1 MDKIEELREDFVLNN
16 LTEKKE
22 FEDRF
27 NKIAKNLFNNF
38 IIKTSYGDF
47 RFEEIEFYF
56 HSKKH
61 PDYIAH
67 PRKSE
72 PLIWYI
78 NDFGGIDINFKSEA
92 KKQIPNNPWSKYCW
106 DEESYYGGILIRQLK
121 RISDEFILDSPLKV
135 AELFR
140 NLGCATEG
148 HGAMP
153 QLVYVED
160 LPKIELEPK
169 PQTRNNLVKSSQ
181 TDEDYRKKL
190 KTISSWYSDIDLT
203 NKVDSYKKQVAKGYR
218 YINITNKNNKNN
230 KKKRP

>member
-1 MDKIEELREDFVLNN
+1 MDKIEELRKSLV
-16 LTEKKE
+16 LTEE
-22 FEDRF
+22 PEEGFEKRF
-27 NKIAKNLFNNF
+27 EKIAKNLFNNF

-47 RFEEIEFYF
+47 RFEDIEFYF

-92 KKQIPNNPWSKYCW
+92 KKQNPNDPWSKYCW

-148 HGAMP
+148 NGAMP
-153 QLVYVED
+153 QLVYVKD
-160 LPKIELEPK
+160 LPKIEYDTIK
-169 PQTRNNLVKSSQ
+169 RNNLVKSEA
-181 TDEDYRKKL
+181 DEDYRKKL
-190 KTISSWYSDIDLT
+190 KTISSWYSNKDLT
-203 NKVDSYKKQVAKGYR
+203 DKVDSYKKQVDYLYR
-218 YINITNKNNKNN
+218 YI
-230 KKKRP
+230 RE

>member
-1 MDKIEELREDFVLNN
+1 MDKIEELRKDFVL
-16 LTEKKE
+16 TEEPKGGFETRFKE
-22 FEDRF
+22 
-27 NKIAKNLFNNF
+27 IAENLFNNF

-56 HSKKH
+56 HSNKH

-92 KKQIPNNPWSKYCW
+92 QKQTPNDPWSKYCW

-121 RISDEFILDSPLKV
+121 RISDDFLLKGPLKV

-148 HGAMP
+148 NGAMP
-153 QLVYVED
+153 QLVYVEG
-160 LPKIELEPK
+160 LPKVGYNTDK
-169 PQTRNNLVKSSQ
+169 RNNLVKSEAE
-181 TDEDYRKKL
+181 EDYRKKL
-190 KTISSWYSDIDLT
+190 KTISSWYSNNDLT
-203 NKVDSYKKQVAKGYR
+203 NKVDSYKKQVDYLYR
-218 YINITNKNNKNN
+218 YI
-230 KKKRP
+230 RE

>member
-1 MDKIEELREDFVLNN
+1 MDKIEELRKDFVL
-16 LTEKKE
+16 TEEPEGGFETRFKE
-22 FEDRF
+22 
-27 NKIAKNLFNNF
+27 IAENLFNNF

-56 HSKKH
+56 HSKNH

-92 KKQIPNNPWSKYCW
+92 KKQNPNDPWSKYCW

-148 HGAMP
+148 NGAMP
-153 QLVYVED
+153 QLVYVEG
-160 LPKIELEPK
+160 LPEIKTKQIPR
-169 PQTRNNLVKSSQ
+169 QNLVKSSQ

-190 KTISSWYSDIDLT
+190 KTISSWYSNFDRSDE
-203 NKVDSYKKQVAKGYR
+203 VDSYKKQVDYLYR
-218 YINITNKNNKNN
+218 YI
-230 KKKRP
+230 RE

>member
-1 MDKIEELREDFVLNN
+1 MDKIEELRKSLVLNDVAEDKIKDKF
-16 LTEKKE
+16 TE
-22 FEDRF
+22 
-27 NKIAKNLFNNF
+27 IAENLFNNF

-47 RFEEIEFYF
+47 RFEDIEFYF

-92 KKQIPNNPWSKYCW
+92 KKETPNDPWSKYCW

-148 HGAMP
+148 NGAMP
-153 QLVYVED
+153 QLVYVEC
-160 LPKIELEPK
+160 LPEIKLGPK
-169 PQTRNNLVKSSQ
+169 PQTRNNLVKSEA
-181 TDEDYRKKL
+181 DEDYRKKL
-190 KTISSWYSDIDLT
+190 KTISSWYSNFDRSDD
-203 NKVDSYKKQVAKGYR
+203 VDSYKKQVDYLYR
-218 YINITNKNNKNN
+218 YI
-230 KKKRP
+230 RE

>member
-1 MDKIEELREDFVLNN
+1 MDKIEELRKSLVI
-16 LTEKKE
+16 TEE
-22 FEDRF
+22 PEEGFEKRF
-27 NKIAKNLFNNF
+27 EKIAENLFNNF

-56 HSKKH
+56 HSKYH

-92 KKQIPNNPWSKYCW
+92 KKQNPNDPWSKYCW

-121 RISDEFILDSPLKV
+121 RISDDFLLKGPLKV

-148 HGAMP
+148 NGAMP
-153 QLVYVED
+153 QLVYVEG
-160 LPKIELEPK
+160 LPKVEPA
-169 PQTRNNLVKSSQ
+169 PEPITRNNLVKSSK

-190 KTISSWYSDIDLT
+190 KTISSWYSNFDLT
-203 NKVDSYKKQVAKGYR
+203 DKVESYKKQVDYLYR
-218 YINITNKNNKNN
+218 YI
-230 KKKRP
+230 RE

>member
-1 MDKIEELREDFVLNN
+1 MDKIEELRKSLVLNDVAK
-16 LTEKKE
+16 EKIKE
-22 FEDRF
+22 NFD
-27 NKIAKNLFNNF
+27 KIAKNLFNNF

-56 HSKKH
+56 HSKNH

-92 KKQIPNNPWSKYCW
+92 KKQTPNNPWSKYCW
-106 DEESYYGGILIRQLK
+106 DKESYYGGILIRQLK
-121 RISDEFILDSPLKV
+121 RISDGFKLDGPLKV

-148 HGAMP
+148 NGAMP
-153 QLVYVED
+153 QLVYVEN
-160 LPKIELEPK
+160 LPKIGYL
-169 PQTRNNLVKSSQ
+169 TNVRNNLVKSSQ

-190 KTISSWYSDIDLT
+190 KTISSWYSNIDLS
-203 NKVDSYKKQVAKGYR
+203 NKVDSYKVQVKNGYR
-218 YINITNKNNKNN
+218 YIRN
-230 KKKRP
+230 

>member
-1 MDKIEELREDFVLNN
+1 MDKIEELRESLV
-16 LTEKKE
+16 LTEEPEGGFETRFKE
-22 FEDRF
+22 
-27 NKIAKNLFNNF
+27 IAENLFNNF

-56 HSKKH
+56 HSKNH

-92 KKQIPNNPWSKYCW
+92 QKQTPNDPWSKYCW

-121 RISDEFILDSPLKV
+121 RISDDFLLKGPLKV

-148 HGAMP
+148 NGAMP
-153 QLVYVED
+153 QLVYVEG
-160 LPKIELEPK
+160 LPEIKTKQIPR
-169 PQTRNNLVKSSQ
+169 QNLVKSSK

-190 KTISSWYSDIDLT
+190 KTISSWYSNKDLT
-203 NKVDSYKKQVAKGYR
+203 DKVDSYKKQVDYLYR
-218 YINITNKNNKNN
+218 YI
-230 KKKRP
+230 RE

>member
-1 MDKIEELREDFVLNN
+1 MDKIEELRKSLVLNDVAEEEIK
-16 LTEKKE
+16 EK
-22 FEDRF
+22 FD
-27 NKIAKNLFNNF
+27 KIAENLFNNF

-56 HSKKH
+56 QSKNH

-92 KKQIPNNPWSKYCW
+92 QKQTPNDPWSKYCW

-121 RISDEFILDSPLKV
+121 RISDELILDSPLKV

-148 HGAMP
+148 NGAMP
-153 QLVYVED
+153 QLVYVEG
-160 LPKIELEPK
+160 LPEIKLEPK

-190 KTISSWYSDIDLT
+190 KTISSWYSDKDLSDE
-203 NKVDSYKKQVAKGYR
+203 VDSYKEQVKKGYR
-218 YINITNKNNKNN
+218 YINITNKNNKN
-230 KKKRP
+230 

>member
-1 MDKIEELREDFVLNN
+1 MDKIEELRESLV
-16 LTEKKE
+16 LTEE
-22 FEDRF
+22 PEEGFEKRF
-27 NKIAKNLFNNF
+27 EKIAKNLFNNF

-47 RFEEIEFYF
+47 RFEDIEFYF

-92 KKQIPNNPWSKYCW
+92 QKQTPNDPWSKYCW
-106 DEESYYGGILIRQLK
+106 DKESYYGGILIRQLK
-121 RISDEFILDSPLKV
+121 RISDDFLLKGPLKV

-148 HGAMP
+148 NGAMP
-153 QLVYVED
+153 QLVYVEN
-160 LPKIELEPK
+160 LPKIGYI
-169 PQTRNNLVKSSQ
+169 TDVRNNLVKSSQ

-190 KTISSWYSDIDLT
+190 KTISSWYCDIDLT
-203 NKVDSYKKQVAKGYR
+203 NKVDSYKEQVDYLYR
-218 YINITNKNNKNN
+218 YI
-230 KKKRP
+230 RE

>member
-1 MDKIEELREDFVLNN
+1 MDKIEELRKSLV
-16 LTEKKE
+16 LTEEPKGGFETRFKE
-22 FEDRF
+22 
-27 NKIAKNLFNNF
+27 IAENLFNNF

-56 HSKKH
+56 HSKNH
-61 PDYIAH
+61 ADYIAH

-92 KKQIPNNPWSKYCW
+92 QKQTPNDPWSKYCW

-169 PQTRNNLVKSSQ
+169 PQTRNNLVKYSQ

-190 KTISSWYSDIDLT
+190 KTISSWYNDIDLT
-203 NKVDSYKKQVAKGYR
+203 NEVDSYKDQVNKGYR

>member
-1 MDKIEELREDFVLNN
+1 MDKIEELRKSLVLNDVAEDKIKDKF
-16 LTEKKE
+16 TE
-22 FEDRF
+22 
-27 NKIAKNLFNNF
+27 IAENLFNNF

-56 HSKKH
+56 HSKNH

-92 KKQIPNNPWSKYCW
+92 QKQTPNDPWSKYCW

-121 RISDEFILDSPLKV
+121 RISDDFLLKGPLKV

-148 HGAMP
+148 NGAMP
-153 QLVYVED
+153 QLVYVEG
-160 LPKIELEPK
+160 LPEIKTKQIPR
-169 PQTRNNLVKSSQ
+169 QNLVKSSK

-190 KTISSWYSDIDLT
+190 KTISSWYSNKDLT
-203 NKVDSYKKQVAKGYR
+203 DKVDSYKKQVDYLYR
-218 YINITNKNNKNN
+218 YI
-230 KKKRP
+230 RE